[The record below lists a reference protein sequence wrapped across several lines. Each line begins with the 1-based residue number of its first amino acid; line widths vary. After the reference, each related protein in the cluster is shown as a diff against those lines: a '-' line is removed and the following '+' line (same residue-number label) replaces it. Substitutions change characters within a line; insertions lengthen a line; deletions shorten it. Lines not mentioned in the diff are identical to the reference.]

1 MPTPTDTQK
10 TKAIKDAVIDLLDP
24 DAPGNRTER
33 SVLETLYPMLTK
45 SERRDVLD
53 EMAGQGFNRAEIAK
67 KMNNYEEDRF
77 GTRGNYI

>member
-1 MPTPTDTQK
+1 MATPTDTQK
-10 TKAIKDAVIDLLDP
+10 TRAIKDAVIELLDP

-53 EMAGQGFNRAEIAK
+53 EMARQGYNRHEIAT
-67 KMNNYEEDRF
+67 KMNDYEEDHF
-77 GTRGNYI
+77 GVRGDYK